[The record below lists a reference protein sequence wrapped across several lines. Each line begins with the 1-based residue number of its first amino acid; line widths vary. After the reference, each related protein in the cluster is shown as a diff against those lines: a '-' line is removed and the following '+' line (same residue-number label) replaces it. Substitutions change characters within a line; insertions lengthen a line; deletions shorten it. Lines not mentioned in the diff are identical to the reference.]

1 MEKLEKKTN
10 RKRFLKIILLIIMFL
25 LVLFLIHAIRN
36 YIIITNLQNKVEPY
50 TQSTNFHFKSV
61 ANEGDGTEITIN
73 MYQKENRQV
82 MIIERSKDGKVTN
95 KISSYNNG
103 ERIDTFYESN
113 ESKTVKLNSANSIST
128 EVVDY
133 LKTDN
138 KWQNFIY
145 GISAI
150 IKTTNYNGKICYK
163 VNNFLSPYYLLDYDT
178 TKNDL
183 IIEKDTGLCL
193 KNETGKIITE
203 RTYEFDSVNDDI
215 FAEPDVSQYKL
226 QENS

>member
-10 RKRFLKIILLIIMFL
+10 RKRFFKIILLIIVVL

-36 YIIITNLQNKVEPY
+36 YVIITSLQNKVKPY
-50 TQSTNFHFKSV
+50 TQSTNFHIKSV

-82 MIIERSKDGKVTN
+82 IILERSKDGKVTN

-113 ESKTVKLNSANSIST
+113 ESKIVKLNSANSISI

-145 GISAI
+145 GIPTI
-150 IKTTNYNGKICYK
+150 IKTI
-163 VNNFLSPYYLLDYDT
+163 S
-178 TKNDL
+178 
-183 IIEKDTGLCL
+183 
-193 KNETGKIITE
+193 
-203 RTYEFDSVNDDI
+203 
-215 FAEPDVSQYKL
+215 
-226 QENS
+226 